1 MIKSVNNY
9 PVSQLF
15 DIEAGVVYAIPRY
28 QREYTWKMNQWEA
41 LFDDVEENNPGYF
54 LGSIIC
60 INQTTDTLAVQRL
73 EVVDGQQRLTTLSL
87 LFAALYQS
95 LKQHEKDLDD
105 DQRVELINLKRKLVL
120 KKGDDQLRVIPQIQN
135 NNQGDYRAVLS
146 DVGVI
151 SPFDRPA
158 YAGSRKIFRAFRYFQ
173 GRIEEMVNGGSDRL
187 GAITGFLDKV
197 SQACLVKIEVASH
210 ADAYIL
216 FESLNNRGMPLTAI
230 DLIKNKL
237 LARLET
243 TEPGKVDH
251 YFGVWN
257 TLLGYLGDDYSIQE
271 RFFRHYYNAFKDPL
285 GVPFRKAED
294 KKKDPLG
301 TVATRSNLIQIYEK
315 LINQDAKHHLQAI
328 RAAGQLY
335 ALMLARNPDNAWAP
349 LDNPLKD
356 LDRIQGAPS
365 YLLMLYLLVRR
376 ESLAIDV
383 AHLKEIAQLLVCFFV
398 RRNLTDTPPTRDLT
412 RLFMATI
419 EKVAESLGA
428 AVVTTIRDELLAVS
442 ASDES
447 FRSKLEGA
455 IYEENAGVTRFVLC
469 ALAEQGMTKETWV
482 DLWKFEN
489 KQFVWTIEHI
499 FPQGENIPKSWVDMI
514 AAGDETK
521 AKELQHAYVHKLGNL
536 TISGFNTALSNKSF
550 AEKRD
555 RKDRQGRAVGYKN
568 GLKLNADLATAAAW
582 SVEQIDAR
590 TTTLVDQVMRL
601 FSMKEGQL
609 CATGDKEG

>member
-28 QREYTWKMNQWEA
+28 QREYTWSKAQWES
-41 LFDDVEENNPGYF
+41 LFDDVQENDPGYF

-95 LKQHEKDLDD
+95 LKLHEKDLDD

-135 NNQGDYRAVLS
+135 NNQNDYKAVLS

-151 SPFDRPA
+151 SPFDTPA
-158 YAGSRKIFRAFRYFQ
+158 YAGNRKIFRAFRYFQ
-173 GRIEEMVNGGSDRL
+173 ARIEEIVNAGGDRL
-187 GAITGFLDKV
+187 ASIMAFLDKV

-210 ADAYIL
+210 ADAYTL

-243 TEPGKVDH
+243 TEPGRVDH
-251 YFGVWN
+251 YFEVWN
-257 TLLGYLGDDYSIQE
+257 KLLGYLGDDYSVQE

-285 GVPFRKAED
+285 NVPFRKDD

-301 TVATRSNLIQIYEK
+301 PVATRSNLIQIYEK
-315 LINQDAKHHLQAI
+315 LINQDAKYHLQAI
-328 RAAGQLY
+328 RSAGQLY
-335 ALMLARNPDNAWAP
+335 ALMLARNTDEAWAQ
-349 LDNPLKD
+349 LDEPMKD

-376 ESLAIDV
+376 EALGIDV
-383 AHLKEIAQLLVCFFV
+383 AQLEEIARLLVCFFV

-419 EKVAESLGA
+419 DKVAELSG
-428 AVVTTIRDELLAVS
+428 AVVVKTIRDELLAVS
-442 ASDES
+442 ASDET
-447 FRSKLEGA
+447 FRRKLEGA

-469 ALAEQGMTKETWV
+469 ALAEQSMTKETWV
-482 DLWKFEN
+482 DLWKYEG
-489 KQFVWTIEHI
+489 KLFVWTIEHI
-499 FPQGENIPKSWVDMI
+499 FPQGDNIPASWVTMI
-514 AAGDETK
+514 ADGDAKK
-521 AKELQHAYVHKLGNL
+521 AKAIQEIHVHKLGNL
-536 TISGFNTALSNKSF
+536 TISGFNSALGNKSF
-550 AEKRD
+550 KDKRD
-555 RKDRQGRAVGYKN
+555 RTDSKGREVGYKN
-568 GLKLNADLATAAAW
+568 GLKLNAELATAEAW
-582 SVEQIDAR
+582 SVAQIEAR
-590 TTTLVDQVMRL
+590 TATLVDQVMSL
-601 FSMKEGQL
+601 FAMTEGQP
-609 CATGDKEG
+609 CA